1 MPSGAAAAP
10 GAPVRCPAVV
20 HRLDY
25 EGELAIVMGAG
36 GAVAGYAVADD
47 VTARDL
53 QGREAQWTRAKGAD
67 GFCPYGPWITTADEV
82 ADAGAL
88 SLRTWVNGDLRQDA
102 STSDL
107 IFGIDAL
114 VAFIAETCTL
124 YPGDLI
130 LTGTP
135 EGVGYAMD
143 PPQYLA
149 DGDVVRIEIEGLGS
163 IEHAIAVG
171 LMGQL
176 RPLSIGEVL
185 DVAFKL
191 YFRNWWRLSAAVALV
206 ILPVEVVN
214 VLIRSS
220 TIDSVSGGTIYFRD
234 RTAYHNGEIA
244 IAILTLAVSLIIVG
258 FVFRAA
264 SEAYMGRRPEMRAS
278 MRFALRRIHLLL
290 WTDLVELVPLA
301 AALILL
307 YVAIGPAAV
316 AILIVPVIWLL
327 ISWAVAVPALIVE
340 GRVGTR
346 ALRRSFELVKGRW
359 WSTFAIVLVGIG
371 LVELVSG
378 FLITLVAGLIL
389 SGASSLGVFL
399 VVTFFIGMVV
409 AALILPITVCVTTTL
424 YYDLRVRKEGLDLS
438 LTLDSLGLPG
448 ADEAALTWV
457 APAGGGQVW
466 APPPPAGQPLPP
478 PTGPPQSFAPPPS
491 TASHR
496 RHRWV
501 SRCHHRSG
509 SRYRRRRGSRCRL
522 RPGSRFHRRRGSRCA
537 TAGQPLPPPAGQ
549 PLPPPSGQPLPPPP
563 HQPSPPPAPPPPPS
577 AAARGLG
584 ATGLA

>member
-1 MPSGAAAAP
+1 
-10 GAPVRCPAVV
+10 
-20 HRLDY
+20 
-25 EGELAIVMGAG
+25 
-36 GAVAGYAVADD
+36 
-47 VTARDL
+47 
-53 QGREAQWTRAKGAD
+53 
-67 GFCPYGPWITTADEV
+67 
-82 ADAGAL
+82 
-88 SLRTWVNGDLRQDA
+88 
-102 STSDL
+102 
-107 IFGIDAL
+107 
-114 VAFIAETCTL
+114 
-124 YPGDLI
+124 
-130 LTGTP
+130 
-135 EGVGYAMD
+135 
-143 PPQYLA
+143 
-149 DGDVVRIEIEGLGS
+149 
-163 IEHAIAVG
+163 
-171 LMGQL
+171 MGQL

-278 MRFALRRIHLLL
+278 MRFALRRIHLLV

-491 TASHR
+491 T
-496 RHRWV
+496 V
-501 SRCHHRSG
+501 QPPPPPVG
-509 SRYRRRRGSRCRL
+509 QPLPPPLGQPL
-522 RPGSRFHRRRGSRCA
+522 PPP
-537 TAGQPLPPPAGQ
+537 AGQPLPPPSGQPFSPPAGQPLPPPSGQPFSPPAGQ

-577 AAARGLG
+577 AAPDGWEPPVSPDAALPEVPEPG
-584 ATGLA
+584 AG

>member
-1 MPSGAAAAP
+1 
-10 GAPVRCPAVV
+10 
-20 HRLDY
+20 
-25 EGELAIVMGAG
+25 
-36 GAVAGYAVADD
+36 
-47 VTARDL
+47 
-53 QGREAQWTRAKGAD
+53 
-67 GFCPYGPWITTADEV
+67 
-82 ADAGAL
+82 
-88 SLRTWVNGDLRQDA
+88 
-102 STSDL
+102 
-107 IFGIDAL
+107 
-114 VAFIAETCTL
+114 
-124 YPGDLI
+124 
-130 LTGTP
+130 
-135 EGVGYAMD
+135 
-143 PPQYLA
+143 
-149 DGDVVRIEIEGLGS
+149 
-163 IEHAIAVG
+163 
-171 LMGQL
+171 MGQL

-307 YVAIGPAAV
+307 YAAIGPAAV
-316 AILIVPVIWLL
+316 AILIVPLIWLL

-371 LVELVSG
+371 LVEIVTG

-389 SGASSLGVFL
+389 SGTSSLGVFL

-466 APPPPAGQPLPP
+466 APPPAGQPLPP

-491 TASHR
+491 T
-496 RHRWV
+496 V
-501 SRCHHRSG
+501 
-509 SRYRRRRGSRCRL
+509 
-522 RPGSRFHRRRGSRCA
+522 PA
-537 TAGQPLPPPAGQ
+537 TAATCGSAVATTARAAVAATGGAAVCVVVAAAATT
-549 PLPPPSGQPLPPPP
+549 SAAARAAVAA
-563 HQPSPPPAPPPPPS
+563 SVRAAVAVAAPS
-577 AAARGLG
+577 AFAAARAAPSAQCRARGLG